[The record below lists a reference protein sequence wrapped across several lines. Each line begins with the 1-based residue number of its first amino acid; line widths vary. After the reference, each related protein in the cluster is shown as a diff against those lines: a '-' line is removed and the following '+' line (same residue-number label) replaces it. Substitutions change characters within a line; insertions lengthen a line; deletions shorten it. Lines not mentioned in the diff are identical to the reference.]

1 VPAATVRLGPP
12 EEMQVATST
21 LRERGRGAAQDLASE
36 PVGLLAG
43 VAALVVCVAADIVL
57 DREAAAIVGTYVAA
71 PFITALL
78 AGPAATATVGGL
90 AIAAAVASPAWNM
103 NTETADQIVHIGVI
117 AVGTCF
123 AVAGSWYRA
132 RARGRSERMLL
143 LDSVGEVA
151 DGSLPLSETLQRV
164 TEVIAPGFGDICM
177 VDAVH
182 EGRVTR
188 IATRAG
194 GRPDAAEIEER
205 MRRRPPSLPEWL
217 VNVDR
222 AWREIP
228 RWWPHMRDEE
238 LRRMAHSPEDLEFLR
253 SLGIRSSI
261 VAPITA
267 RHRNLGTLTVL
278 TAWSGRRYGSDDVRY
293 AQILASRIGLAL
305 DNAGLFSDL
314 ESVERRMDTVMSI
327 LDEAV
332 VIHGSGGELVF
343 ANPAAARTLGYQTSE
358 EAISTPAARI
368 RERYAIRDEAGH
380 EVGAEALAGRR
391 GLSEDPASPL
401 TLRVTDRS
409 TGRERWMRTKARAIK
424 GTSGEVLY
432 SVTAIEDVTD
442 VKRAEFTH
450 RLLGRT
456 GELLSDADDYRGTL
470 ERVPQLLVPEFVDC
484 CSIEVPRDDGTLERV
499 AIAHRDPER
508 LKALREIRERFP
520 ISATGDT
527 PLGDALRSGEAQL
540 VSVDDRRLREVSSD
554 PEHLKALREMKI
566 ASVIVAPML
575 VGGAT
580 VGALSLTNHDGSRI
594 FDAEDLEIAVEVARR
609 AALAIENARVADER
623 ARVAD
628 ALQRELLPPSLPR
641 MPGWEVATMYEPA
654 GEINEV
660 GGDFYE
666 VFRVEGG
673 WAVVLG
679 DVSGKG
685 AAAAA
690 LTAEARHTIRTA
702 GSLSGDPCRGLYLL
716 DENLRG
722 RDDAALCSVALL
734 ILPDPGS
741 EGAEVSIYLAG
752 HPHPLLLRD
761 DGAEVVGDPGPLLG
775 VVEEPVWLP
784 ANVAVEPGDQL
795 VLYTDGVI
803 EARGANG
810 ERFGTDRLC
819 EGLAGCESPELT
831 VDRVR
836 AALASFGARARE
848 DDAALVAIRRGQP
861 PAPQLRAEP
870 GRRVA
875 AAPQGS

>member
-1 VPAATVRLGPP
+1 
-12 EEMQVATST
+12 MQGATSR
-21 LRERGRGAAQDLASE
+21 LRDRGRGAAEGLASD
-36 PVGLLAG
+36 PLGLLVGLATLG
-43 VAALVVCVAADIVL
+43 ICIAADILL
-57 DREAAAIVGTYVAA
+57 DHEAAAIVGTYVAA

-78 AGPAATATVGGL
+78 AGPVATGAVGLL
-90 AIAAAVASPAWNM
+90 ALAAAGASPAWNM
-103 NTETADQIVHIGVI
+103 NTETADQIVRVGVI
-117 AVGTCF
+117 AVGTGF

-132 RARGRSERMLL
+132 WFRGRSERMLL
-143 LDSVGEVA
+143 LDAVGAVA
-151 DGSLPLSETLQRV
+151 DGSLPLGETLRRV
-164 TEVIAPGFGDICM
+164 TEVIAPGFADICM

-194 GRPDAAEIEER
+194 GRSDAAEIQAR
-205 MRRRPPSLPEWL
+205 MRHRQPNLPEWL

-228 RWWPHMRDEE
+228 HWWPRVRDEE
-238 LRRMAHSPEDLEFLR
+238 LRRMAHSPDDLEFLR
-253 SLGIRSSI
+253 SLGLRSSI

-267 RHRNLGTLTVL
+267 RNRNLGTLTVL
-278 TAWSGRRYGSDDVRY
+278 AAWSGRRYGADDVRF

-332 VIHGSGGELVF
+332 VIHGTDGELVF
-343 ANPAAARTLGYQTSE
+343 ANPAAARTLGFATSE
-358 EAISTPAARI
+358 EAIATPTARI
-368 RERYAIRDEAGH
+368 RDHYTIRDEEGN

-391 GLSEDPASPL
+391 VLEDEPVSPL
-401 TLRVTDRS
+401 TLRITDRA
-409 TGRERWMRTKARAIK
+409 TGRERWMRTKARTIE
-424 GTSGEVLY
+424 GTAGEVLY

-456 GELLSDADDYRGTL
+456 GELISSADDYRGTL
-470 ERVPQLLVPEFVDC
+470 ERVPQLLVPEFADW
-484 CSIEVPRDDGTLERV
+484 CSIEVPRDDGSLDRV
-499 AIAHRDPER
+499 ALAHRDPEMLTMLQEVR
-508 LKALREIRERFP
+508 QRFP
-520 ISATGDT
+520 ISSTGDT
-527 PLGDALRSGEAQL
+527 PLANALRHGEAQL
-540 VSVDDRRLREVSSD
+540 VTVDDRRLRELSTA
-554 PEHLKALREMKI
+554 PGHLEALREMRI
-566 ASVIVAPML
+566 ASLIVAPML
-575 VGGAT
+575 AAGAT
-580 VGALSLTNHDGSRI
+580 VGALLFINHEGSRT
-594 FDAEDLEIAVEVARR
+594 FDADDLEVAVEIARR
-609 AALAIENARVADER
+609 AALAIENARIGDER

-702 GSLSGDPCRGLYLL
+702 GSLSGDPCRGLFVL

-734 ILPDPGS
+734 FLP
-741 EGAEVSIYLAG
+741 EGDTETSEVSVYLAG

-761 DGAEVVGDPGPLLG
+761 GGAEAIGDPGPLLG

-784 ANVAVEPGDQL
+784 VNVELEVGDQL

-803 EARGANG
+803 EARRPSG
-810 ERFGTDRLC
+810 ERFGTERLRD
-819 EGLAGCESPELT
+819 GLAGCESPELA

-836 AALASFGARARE
+836 TALASFGARARG
-848 DDAALVAIRRGQP
+848 DDAALVAIRRGRT
-861 PAPQLRAEP
+861 PAPRLRAEP
-870 GRRVA
+870 GRDVEA
-875 AAPQGS
+875 VTPQP